1 MRHLAVPL
9 VILGFACSS
18 SETGDGA
25 PTTSSSA
32 QRQPPRAVAQVP
44 LPARPA
50 ADPNPLGLPAR
61 KLELAVGARVFAVP
75 EAMLRGAK
83 EGSSFQLRATTV
95 TGKDGDNLVLDG
107 REGPDYSIHPAYV
120 VPIQSVPRPR
130 LNAPVAAEF
139 AGVLRHGVVRK
150 YVKDKIVVRF
160 TDTNDKGERTL
171 ESAQLMPLSDGFRA
185 ANYAVRK
192 SPGIKASEPGADYEH
207 LLLVSPIGG
216 AEQKDATEWLALGYG
231 GAVRRVQTS
240 ELLAVP
246 VSYEPKEGARVWVEH
261 LGRMREG
268 AVRDV
273 DKPGLMTVR
282 FERAGRPVQV
292 GWGLV
297 MPPANAGPGRR

>member
-1 MRHLAVPL
+1 MRTLLLILALPL
-9 VILGFACSS
+9 FACSS

-32 QRQPPRAVAQVP
+32 KPPPRAVAQVP

-50 ADPNPLGLPAR
+50 ADPNPLALPAR

-95 TGKDGDNLVLDG
+95 AGKDGDNLVLDG

-120 VPIQSVPRPR
+120 IPIQSIARPR

-192 SPGIKASEPGADYEH
+192 NPNIKPSEPGADYEH
-207 LLLVSPIGG
+207 LLLVSAIG
-216 AEQKDATEWLALGYG
+216 AADQKDATEWLALGYG
-231 GAVRRVQTS
+231 GAAMRVQAS

-273 DKPGLMTVR
+273 DKPGLMTIR
-282 FERAGRPVQV
+282 FERAGRPVQA
-292 GWGLV
+292 GWGQV

>member
-1 MRHLAVPL
+1 MRYLTIPL
-9 VILGFACSS
+9 LLLTVACSS

-25 PTTSSSA
+25 PTMSSSA
-32 QRQPPRAVAQVP
+32 RPPPRAVAPVP
-44 LPARPA
+44 LPARAA

-107 REGPDYSIHPAYV
+107 RDGPDYTIHPAYV
-120 VPIQSVPRPR
+120 VPLASIPRPR

-139 AGVLRHGVVRK
+139 AGVLRHGVVKK

-171 ESAQLMPLSDGFRA
+171 ESAALMPLSDGFRP

-192 SPGIKASEPGADYEH
+192 NPSIKPSEPGADYEH

-216 AEQKDATEWLALGYG
+216 ADQKDATEWLALGYG
-231 GAVRRVQTS
+231 GAVQRVQTS

-273 DKPGLMTVR
+273 DKPGVMTVR

-292 GWGLV
+292 GWGQV